1 MFNKIFPKIHAE
13 GYKFLVIAGIIT
25 IIFYIFSNFLAL
37 IGLLLTV
44 WVYYF
49 FRDPERV
56 IINDDNYLVSPADGE
71 VIKVEEVNGPKELG
85 LENKNFKKISIFMN
99 VFDCHVN
106 RIPCSGKIEEILYKP
121 GKFLNASLDKASEDN
136 ERNYYKIK
144 DQHGNDIIVVQI
156 AGLVARRIVCES
168 NKDQDL
174 KQGDR
179 IGMIRFGSR
188 ADVYYENYE
197 PLVKIGQTAIAG
209 ETLLA
214 KKIME
219 PQKKNFKIVSDK
231 KNARVILPNMLTL
244 IGVCIGLTSIR
255 FALDGRFEFAIIAI
269 IFAALIDG
277 LDGRIARLIKGTS
290 KVGKELDSL
299 TDMISFGVAP
309 AFIMYFWKLNTL
321 GRFGWLLCLVYVI
334 CVALRLARFNVNSN
348 QESSWRDNFF
358 EGVPSPA
365 GAILVLTPLIFSL
378 SGFDMIQLN
387 YDLIVPTFFVVIS
400 FLLIS
405 KFPSYSFK
413 KIVIPRRTT
422 IFLLFGIVLFFGLL
436 LIYTFNV
443 ITISAIIYLLL
454 LPISFFHY
462 QKIKKHHENDRIQD
476 DDDLEDV
483 L

>member
-1 MFNKIFPKIHAE
+1 
-13 GYKFLVIAGIIT
+13 
-25 IIFYIFSNFLAL
+25 
-37 IGLLLTV
+37 
-44 WVYYF
+44 
-49 FRDPERV
+49 
-56 IINDDNYLVSPADGE
+56 
-71 VIKVEEVNGPKELG
+71 
-85 LENKNFKKISIFMN
+85 
-99 VFDCHVN
+99 
-106 RIPCSGKIEEILYKP
+106 
-121 GKFLNASLDKASEDN
+121 
-136 ERNYYKIK
+136 
-144 DQHGNDIIVVQI
+144 
-156 AGLVARRIVCES
+156 
-168 NKDQDL
+168 
-174 KQGDR
+174 
-179 IGMIRFGSR
+179 MI
-188 ADVYYENYE
+188 
-197 PLVKIGQTAIAG
+197 
-209 ETLLA
+209 
-214 KKIME
+214 E

-231 KNARVILPNMLTL
+231 KSARVILPNMLTL

-255 FALDGRFEFAIIAI
+255 FALDGRFEIAIIAI

-321 GRFGWLLCLVYVI
+321 GRFGWLLCLIYVI

-348 QESSWRDNFF
+348 QEPSWKDNFF

-378 SGFDMIQLN
+378 SGFDMIKLN
-387 YDLIVPTFFVVIS
+387 YNLIVPVFFVVTS

-413 KIVIPRRTT
+413 KIVIPRKTT

-436 LIYTFNV
+436 LVYTFNV
-443 ITISAIIYLLL
+443 ITISAITYLLL
-454 LPISFFHY
+454 LPISYFHY
-462 QKIKKHHENDRIQD
+462 QNIKKNHENDKIQD